1 MRAPGGHASV
11 EGLKFAGLA
20 PMYRR
25 TGPTRSWPGTKQTNV
40 IKEMNAC
47 P

>member
-1 MRAPGGHASV
+1 MSGHSLRP
-11 EGLKFAGLA
+11 GLKFAGPP
-20 PMYRR
+20 PMNWR
-25 TGPTRSWPGTKQTNV
+25 TGLTRSRPGTRQTNV